1 MTLICLATVVGRFEV
16 TAQSSS
22 PANKKLLHAVLA
34 KNKEGKPATKFFTG
48 SSKIYAFWK
57 GDALTAGDKL
67 HAVWIAEDV
76 GYSALKDSK
85 ITEASVTAYKPDDD
99 GIFSLARPSTGWP
112 VGKYRFELYV
122 DDKLAQTL
130 RFTIEPD
137 VMVEVR

>member
-67 HAVWIAEDV
+67 QNAQPAAAENF
-76 GYSALKDSK
+76 SQKTPALGMREMREKK
-85 ITEASVTAYKPDDD
+85 RAEAERRKRKKGRNITCGEEDGTAEP
-99 GIFSLARPSTGWP
+99 
-112 VGKYRFELYV
+112 
-122 DDKLAQTL
+122 
-130 RFTIEPD
+130 TISP
-137 VMVEVR
+137 